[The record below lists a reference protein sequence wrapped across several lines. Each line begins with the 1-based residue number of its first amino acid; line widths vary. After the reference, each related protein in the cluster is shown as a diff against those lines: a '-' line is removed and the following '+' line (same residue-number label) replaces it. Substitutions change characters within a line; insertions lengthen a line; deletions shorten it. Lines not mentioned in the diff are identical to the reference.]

1 MIATL
6 GQPPL
11 GLRRRFHFMGD
22 FSRITLLLP
31 SEQLVGLMESRGTR
45 FSNGVKI
52 M

>member
-6 GQPPL
+6 RQPPL
-11 GLRRRFHFMGD
+11 VLYGRFHFMRD

-31 SEQLVGLMESRGTR
+31 SEQLVGLMELTGTR
-45 FSNGVKI
+45 FSNTLKI